1 MSSQRPRVLAV
12 LPALFPSTVIG
23 VAKPLLRLHQD
34 QRIDLDLTLQFLA
47 TRKAVARADVVVMCH
62 TIDPQHAQILDWIR
76 ELGRPLV
83 YEIDD
88 NLLNI
93 PAEIPGLD
101 YLREPARR
109 AALIACLRQADVVR
123 AYSPALQQV
132 LSEYNPN
139 VELVSGP
146 LDWSL
151 MPFDSTDSASRGR
164 SRSGSSTGL
173 NTPPVKIVYATGRME
188 DQIGLMLIEPLRQVL
203 DAHPHAELTVWGPR
217 HPGLSQHPQVRSLPL
232 IRDYDTFFARFAA
245 EQFDIGL
252 APLPDDEFHRCKS
265 NNKFREYAACGMAGV
280 YSDMPVYNTFVS
292 DGETGLLAANTPAAW
307 VEAIGR
313 LLNEP
318 GLRQAIGQRARSYA
332 AEHFNE
338 RATDDQWMAQIGPL
352 AVARPNAVP
361 ASRPAMAPRPLAT
374 AFGVVKYAA
383 RLSTK
388 VGPVLRAH
396 GVGSMMQ
403 RITNHVA
410 GFGQVMAWEISRW
423 RLQQRVA
430 RQKGRS

>member
-1 MSSQRPRVLAV
+1 MNAAWPRVLAV

-62 TIDPQHAQILDWIR
+62 TIDPQHAQILDWIH
-76 ELGRPLV
+76 ELGRPLI

-88 NLLNI
+88 NLLHI
-93 PAEIPGLD
+93 PEEIPGLE

-109 AALIACLRQADVVR
+109 AALITCLRQADVVR

-132 LSEYNPN
+132 LSAYNAN

-151 MPFDSTDSASRGR
+151 MPVDSTDSGSQ
-164 SRSGSSTGL
+164 SRSHSGPST
-173 NTPPVKIVYATGRME
+173 VKIVYATSRME
-188 DQIGLMLIEPLRQVL
+188 DRIGQMLIEPLRQVL
-203 DAHPHAELTVWGPR
+203 DAHPEAELTVWGPR
-217 HPGLSQHPQVRSLPL
+217 HPALSDHPQVRSLPL
-232 IRDYDTFFARFAA
+232 IRDYDTFFTRFAA
-245 EQFDIGL
+245 ERFDIGL

-280 YSDMPVYNTFVS
+280 YSDMPVYNTFVIHG
-292 DGETGLLAANTPAAW
+292 DTGLLAANHPAAW
-307 VEAIGR
+307 VAAIGR
-313 LLNEP
+313 LLDDRE
-318 GLRQAIGQRARSYA
+318 LRVAMAARARSYA
-332 AEHFNE
+332 AQHFNE
-338 RATDDQWMAQIGPL
+338 RVTDDQWMAQIGSR
-352 AVARPNAVP
+352 VTARPGAVP
-361 ASRPAMAPRPLAT
+361 AGRPALGPRPLAT
-374 AFGVVKYAA
+374 AVGVVKYAA

-396 GVGSMMQ
+396 GVSSMMR
-403 RITNHVA
+403 RIANHVA

-430 RQKGRS
+430 RQRGRS

>member
-76 ELGRPLV
+76 EMGRPLV

-123 AYSPALQQV
+123 AYSLALQQV

-164 SRSGSSTGL
+164 SRSGSSTPLG
-173 NTPPVKIVYATGRME
+173 TPPVKIVYATSRME
-188 DQIGLMLIEPLRQVL
+188 DRIGQMLIEPLRQVL

-217 HPGLSQHPQVRSLPL
+217 HAALAQHPQVRSLPL

-280 YSDMPVYNTFVS
+280 YSDMPVYNTFVTH
-292 DGETGLLAANTPAAW
+292 GETGLLAANAPSAW

-313 LLNEP
+313 LLDEP
-318 GLRQAIGQRARSYA
+318 GLRQAIGRRARSYA
-332 AEHFNE
+332 TEYFNE
-338 RATDDQWMAQIGPL
+338 RATDDQWMARIGPL
-352 AVARPNAVP
+352 AVARPAPVAAP
-361 ASRPAMAPRPLAT
+361 ALAPQPLAT
-374 AFGVVKYAA
+374 AFGVLKYAG

-396 GVGSMMQ
+396 GVRSMMQ
-403 RITNHVA
+403 RIGNHVA

>member
-1 MSSQRPRVLAV
+1 MSAARPRVLAV

-62 TIDPQHAQILDWIR
+62 TVDPQHAQILDWIR
-76 ELGRPLV
+76 DLGRPLV

-139 VELVSGP
+139 VQLVSGP

-151 MPFDSTDSASRGR
+151 MP
-164 SRSGSSTGL
+164 TGVPKRDGAKVRL
-173 NTPPVKIVYATGRME
+173 VYATGRMQ
-188 DQIGLMLIEPLRQVL
+188 DRIGQMLIEPLLQVL
-203 DAHPHAELTVWGPR
+203 DAHPDAELTVWGPR
-217 HPGLSQHPQVRSLPL
+217 HPALSQHPQVRSLPL

-292 DGETGLLAANTPAAW
+292 DGETGLLAANTAAAW

-313 LLNEP
+313 LLDNP
-318 GLRQAIGQRARSYA
+318 QLRQAIGQRARLYA

-352 AVARPNAVP
+352 AVARPNAAPVV
-361 ASRPAMAPRPLAT
+361 RPALAPQPLAT

-396 GVGSMMQ
+396 GVGSMMR
-403 RITNHVA
+403 RIANHVA

>member
-1 MSSQRPRVLAV
+1 MSAIRPRVLAV

-34 QRIDLDLTLQFLA
+34 RRIDLDLTLQFLA

-88 NLLNI
+88 NLLDI

-109 AALIACLRQADVVR
+109 AALIGCLRQADVVR

-139 VELVSGP
+139 VQMVSGP

-151 MPFDSTDSASRGR
+151 IPASMPQRDRTKVR
-164 SRSGSSTGL
+164 L
-173 NTPPVKIVYATGRME
+173 VYATSRME
-188 DQIGLMLIEPLRQVL
+188 DRIGQMLIEPLRQVL
-203 DAHPHAELTVWGPR
+203 DAHPQAELTVWGPR
-217 HPGLSQHPQVRSLPL
+217 HPELTRHPQVRSLPL

-252 APLPDDEFHRCKS
+252 APLPDDGFHRCKS

-280 YSDMPVYNTFVS
+280 YSDMPVYNTFVT
-292 DGETGLLAANTPAAW
+292 DGQTGLLVANTPAAW
-307 VEAIGR
+307 VAAIGR
-313 LLNEP
+313 LLDEP
-318 GLRQAIGQRARSYA
+318 GLRQAVGQRARAYA
-332 AEHFNE
+332 EGHFNE
-338 RATDDQWMAQIGPL
+338 RVTNDQWMAQVGPL
-352 AVARPNAVP
+352 AVARPNTVP
-361 ASRPAMAPRPLAT
+361 VAGPALAPQPLAT

-388 VGPVLRAH
+388 MGPVLRAH
-396 GVGSMMQ
+396 GVGSMTR
-403 RITNHVA
+403 RIANHVA

-423 RLQQRVA
+423 RLQQRIA
-430 RQKGRS
+430 RQKGRP

>member
-1 MSSQRPRVLAV
+1 MSAPRPRVLAV

-76 ELGRPLV
+76 ELGRPLI

-88 NLLNI
+88 NLLHI
-93 PAEIPGLD
+93 PEEIPGLE

-109 AALIACLRQADVVR
+109 AALTRCLRQADIVR

-132 LSEYNPN
+132 LSEYNAN

-151 MPFDSTDSASRGR
+151 MPFDSTHSASRSA
-164 SRSGSSTGL
+164 SRSGAST
-173 NTPPVKIVYATGRME
+173 VKLVYATSRME
-188 DQIGLMLIEPLRQVL
+188 DRIGQMLIEPLRQVL
-203 DAHPHAELTVWGPR
+203 DAHPEAELTVWGPR
-217 HPGLSQHPQVRSLPL
+217 HQGLSEHPQVRSLPL

-252 APLPDDEFHRCKS
+252 APLPNDEFHRCKS

-280 YSDMPVYNTFVS
+280 YSDMPVYNTFVTH
-292 DGETGLLAANTPAAW
+292 GETGLLAANHPAAW

-313 LLNEP
+313 LLDDAQ
-318 GLRQAIGQRARSYA
+318 LRVAMASRARSYA
-332 AEHFNE
+332 AQHFNE
-338 RATDDQWMAQIGPL
+338 RVTDDQWMVQIGSRASARPS
-352 AVARPNAVP
+352 AVAAG
-361 ASRPAMAPRPLAT
+361 RPALAPQPLAT

-396 GVGSMMQ
+396 GVGSMMR
-403 RITNHVA
+403 RIANHVA

-430 RQKGRS
+430 RHRGRS

>member
-1 MSSQRPRVLAV
+1 MSAGRPRVLAV

-47 TRKAVARADVVVMCH
+47 TRKMVARADVVVMCH
-62 TIDPQHAQILDWIR
+62 TIDPQHAQILDWTR
-76 ELGRPLV
+76 ELDRPLI

-88 NLLNI
+88 NLLSI

-109 AALIACLRQADVVR
+109 AALIACLRQAAVVR

-132 LSEYNPN
+132 LAEYNPN

-151 MPFDSTDSASRGR
+151 IP
-164 SRSGSSTGL
+164 SGL
-173 NTPPVKIVYATGRME
+173 PARERPKVRMVYATGRME
-188 DQIGLMLIEPLRQVL
+188 DRIGQMLIEPLRQVL

-217 HPGLSQHPQVRSLPL
+217 HTALSQHPQVRSLPL

-252 APLPDDEFHRCKS
+252 APLPDDDFHRCKS

-280 YSDMPVYNTFVS
+280 YSDMPVYNTFVT
-292 DGETGLLAANTPAAW
+292 DGETGLLAADTPAAW
-307 VEAIGR
+307 VAAIGR
-313 LLNEP
+313 LVDDAQ
-318 GLRQAIGQRARSYA
+318 LRQAIGQRARSYA

-352 AVARPNAVP
+352 AVARPNAAP
-361 ASRPAMAPRPLAT
+361 ASRPALAPQPLAT

-396 GVGSMMQ
+396 GVGSMM
-403 RITNHVA
+403 RRTANHVA

>member
-1 MSSQRPRVLAV
+1 MSNQRPRVLAV

-34 QRIDLDLTLQFLA
+34 QRIYLDLTLQFLV

-76 ELGRPLV
+76 ELRRPLI

-88 NLLNI
+88 NLLRI
-93 PAEIPGLD
+93 PADIPGLD
-101 YLREPARR
+101 YLREPVRR
-109 AALIACLRQADVVR
+109 DTLVACLKQADVVR
-123 AYSPALQQV
+123 VYSPELLRILAD
-132 LSEYNPN
+132 YNEH
-139 VELVSGP
+139 VVMVSGP

-151 MPFDSTDSASRGR
+151 MPFDSTGSASRGR

-188 DQIGLMLIEPLRQVL
+188 DQIGRMLIEPLRQVL
-203 DAHPHAELTVWGPR
+203 DAHPEAELTVWGPR
-217 HPGLSQHPQVRSLPL
+217 HEALAQHPQVRSLPL

-245 EQFDIGL
+245 EQFAIGL

-265 NNKFREYAACGMAGV
+265 NNKFREYAACGVAGV
-280 YSDMPVYNTFVS
+280 YSDMPVYNTFVTH
-292 DGETGLLAANTPAAW
+292 GQTGLLVANTGAAW

-313 LLNEP
+313 LVSDAS
-318 GLRQAIGQRARSYA
+318 LRAAIGRNAKAYA
-332 AEHFNE
+332 AAHFNE
-338 RATDDQWMAQIGPL
+338 RITDEEWMARIGPL
-352 AVARPNAVP
+352 AAD
-361 ASRPAMAPRPLAT
+361 RPAIAGADRPAAAPRPLAT
-374 AFGVVKYAA
+374 AFGVAKYAA

-388 VGPVLRAH
+388 LGPVFRTHGAASVLRR
-396 GVGSMMQ
+396 VG
-403 RITNHVA
+403 THLA

-423 RLQQRVA
+423 RLQQRVT
-430 RQKGRS
+430 RPRGRS

>member
-1 MSSQRPRVLAV
+1 MSAARPRVLAV

-34 QRIDLDLTLQFLA
+34 QHIDLDLTLQFLT

-123 AYSPALQQV
+123 AYSPTLQEV

-151 MPFDSTDSASRGR
+151 MPASLPARDR
-164 SRSGSSTGL
+164 TKVRL
-173 NTPPVKIVYATGRME
+173 VYATGRME
-188 DQIGLMLIEPLRQVL
+188 DRIGQMLIEPLRQVL

-252 APLPDDEFHRCKS
+252 APLPDDQFHRCKS

-280 YSDMPVYNTFVS
+280 YSDMPVYNTFVT

-307 VEAIGR
+307 VEAISR
-313 LLNEP
+313 LLDQPE
-318 GLRQAIGQRARSYA
+318 LRHAIGQQARSYA
-332 AEHFNE
+332 ADHFNE

-352 AVARPNAVP
+352 AVARPNTAPVAAP
-361 ASRPAMAPRPLAT
+361 ALAPQPLAT

-388 VGPVLRAH
+388 IGPVLRAH
-396 GVGSMMQ
+396 GVGSMMR
-403 RITNHVA
+403 RIANHVA

>member
-1 MSSQRPRVLAV
+1 MSTARPRVLAI

-47 TRKAVARADVVVMCH
+47 TRKAVARTDVVVMCH
-62 TIDPQHAQILDWIR
+62 TIDPQHAQILEWIR
-76 ELGRPLV
+76 DLGRPLI

-88 NLLNI
+88 NLLHI
-93 PAEIPGLD
+93 PSEIPGLD

-109 AALIACLRQADVVR
+109 AALIACLRQADLVR
-123 AYSPALQQV
+123 AYAPALRQV
-132 LSEYNPN
+132 LSEYNPK

-151 MPFDSTDSASRGR
+151 MPASVPNRDGAKVR
-164 SRSGSSTGL
+164 L
-173 NTPPVKIVYATGRME
+173 VYATSRMQ
-188 DQIGLMLIEPLRQVL
+188 DRIGQMLIEPLRQVL
-203 DAHPHAELTVWGPR
+203 DAHPQAELTVWGPR
-217 HPGLSQHPQVRSLPL
+217 HPELSRHPQVRSLPL

-252 APLPDDEFHRCKS
+252 APLPDDGFHRCKS

-280 YSDMPVYNTFVS
+280 YSDMPVYNTFVT
-292 DGETGLLAANTPAAW
+292 DGQTGLLAANTPAAW
-307 VEAIGR
+307 VAAIER
-313 LLNEP
+313 LLDEP
-318 GLRQAIGQRARSYA
+318 GLREAIGQRARAYA
-332 AEHFNE
+332 EGHFNE

-352 AVARPNAVP
+352 AAARPNTAAVGTP
-361 ASRPAMAPRPLAT
+361 TLAPRPLAT
-374 AFGVVKYAA
+374 AFGVARYAG

-396 GVGSMMQ
+396 GVRSMMH
-403 RITNHVA
+403 RVKNHVA

-423 RLQQRVA
+423 RLQQRIA

>member
-1 MSSQRPRVLAV
+1 MSAAPPRVLAV

-34 QRIDLDLTLQFLA
+34 QRIELDLTLQFLA

-76 ELGRPLV
+76 ELGRPLI

-88 NLLNI
+88 NLLHI
-93 PAEIPGLD
+93 PNEIPGLD

-109 AALIACLRQADVVR
+109 AALVACLRQADVVR

-132 LSEYNPN
+132 LAGYSAN

-151 MPFDSTDSASRGR
+151 MPFDSTHSASRSA
-164 SRSGSSTGL
+164 SRSGSST
-173 NTPPVKIVYATGRME
+173 VKSGSPTVKLVYATSRME
-188 DQIGLMLIEPLRQVL
+188 DRIGQMLIEPLRQVL
-203 DAHPHAELTVWGPR
+203 DAHPEAELTIWGPR
-217 HPGLSQHPQVRSLPL
+217 HPALSQHPQVRSLPL

-252 APLPDDEFHRCKS
+252 APLPDDDFHRCKS

-280 YSDMPVYNTFVS
+280 YSDMPVYNTCVTH
-292 DGETGLLAANTPAAW
+292 GETGLLAANTPAAW

-313 LLNEP
+313 LLDDRA
-318 GLRQAIGQRARSYA
+318 LRTEMASKARSYA

-338 RATDDQWMAQIGPL
+338 RVTDEQWMAQIGSRAALPG
-352 AVARPNAVP
+352 AVP
-361 ASRPAMAPRPLAT
+361 ASRPALAPQPLAT

-383 RLSTK
+383 RLGTK

-396 GVGSMMQ
+396 GVGSML
-403 RITNHVA
+403 RRTANHVA

-430 RQKGRS
+430 RQRGRS

>member
-1 MSSQRPRVLAV
+1 MASARPRVLAV

-62 TIDPQHAQILDWIR
+62 TIDPQHARILDWIR

-101 YLREPARR
+101 YLREPVRR
-109 AALIACLRQADVVR
+109 DTLVACLKQADVVR
-123 AYSPALQQV
+123 VYSPELLRILAD
-132 LSEYNPN
+132 YNEH
-139 VELVSGP
+139 VVMVSGP

-151 MPFDSTDSASRGR
+151 MPVDLPARDSAKVR
-164 SRSGSSTGL
+164 L
-173 NTPPVKIVYATGRME
+173 VYATGRME
-188 DQIGLMLIEPLRQVL
+188 DQIGRMLIEPLRQVL
-203 DAHPHAELTVWGPR
+203 DAHPEAELTVWGPR
-217 HPGLSQHPQVRSLPL
+217 HSGLSQHPQVRSLPL

-245 EQFDIGL
+245 EQFAIGL

-265 NNKFREYAACGMAGV
+265 NNKFREYAACGVAGV
-280 YSDMPVYNTFVS
+280 YSDMPVYNTFVTH
-292 DGETGLLAANTPAAW
+292 GQTGLLVANTGAAW

-313 LLNEP
+313 LVSDTS
-318 GLRQAIGQRARSYA
+318 LRAAIGRNAKAYA
-332 AEHFNE
+332 AAHFNE
-338 RATDDQWMAQIGPL
+338 RITDEEWMARIGPL
-352 AVARPNAVP
+352 AAD
-361 ASRPAMAPRPLAT
+361 RPAIAGADRPAAAPRPLAT
-374 AFGVVKYAA
+374 AFGVAKYAA

-388 VGPVLRAH
+388 LGPVFRTHGAASVLRR
-396 GVGSMMQ
+396 VG
-403 RITNHVA
+403 THLA

-423 RLQQRVA
+423 RLQQRVS
-430 RQKGRS
+430 RQRGRS

>member
-1 MSSQRPRVLAV
+1 MSAARPRVLAV

-76 ELGRPLV
+76 ESGRPLV

-93 PAEIPGLD
+93 PSEIPGLD

-109 AALIACLRQADVVR
+109 AALMACLRQADVVR
-123 AYSPALQQV
+123 AYSPSLQQV
-132 LSEYNPN
+132 LAAYNAN
-139 VELVSGP
+139 VQLVSGP

-151 MPFDSTDSASRGR
+151 M
-164 SRSGSSTGL
+164 SSTAL
-173 NTPPVKIVYATGRME
+173 PARDRTKVRLVYATGRME
-188 DQIGLMLIEPLRQVL
+188 DRIGQMLIEPLRQVL
-203 DAHPHAELTVWGPR
+203 DAHPQAELTVWGPR
-217 HPGLSQHPQVRSLPL
+217 HAALSAHPQVRSLPL

-280 YSDMPVYNTFVS
+280 YSNMAVYNTSVT

-313 LLNEP
+313 LISEP
-318 GLRQAIGQRARSYA
+318 ELRQAIGQRARSFA

-338 RATDDQWMAQIGPL
+338 RVTDDQWMAQIAPL
-352 AVARPNAVP
+352 AAARPHAVP
-361 ASRPAMAPRPLAT
+361 ASRAAVTPQPLAT

-396 GVGSMMQ
+396 GVGSMMR

>member
-1 MSSQRPRVLAV
+1 V

-34 QRIDLDLTLQFLA
+34 QRIDLDLTLQFLV
-47 TRKAVARADVVVMCH
+47 TRKAIARAEVVVMCH
-62 TIDPQHAQILDWIR
+62 TIDPQHAHILDWIR

-88 NLLNI
+88 NLLHI

-109 AALIACLRQADVVR
+109 AALIACLRQAAVVR
-123 AYSPALQQV
+123 AYSPALQRV
-132 LSEYNPN
+132 LAEYNPN
-139 VELVSGP
+139 VALVSGP

-151 MPFDSTDSASRGR
+151 MPFDPTHAA
-164 SRSGSSTGL
+164 SRSGSRSGSAT
-173 NTPPVKIVYATGRME
+173 VKLVYATSRME
-188 DQIGLMLIEPLRQVL
+188 DRIGQMLIEPLRQVL
-203 DAHPHAELTVWGPR
+203 DAHPDAELTVWGPR
-217 HPGLSQHPQVRSLPL
+217 HPALSQHPQVRSLPL
-232 IRDYDTFFARFAA
+232 IRDYDTFFAKFAA
-245 EQFDIGL
+245 ERFDIGL
-252 APLPDDEFHRCKS
+252 APLPDDDFHRCKS

-280 YSDMPVYNTFVS
+280 YSDMPVYNAFVT
-292 DGETGLLAANTPAAW
+292 DGQTGLLAANTPVAW

-313 LLNEP
+313 LLDDS
-318 GLRQAIGQRARSYA
+318 GLRQAIGRRARSYA
-332 AEHFNE
+332 ADHFNE
-338 RATDDQWMAQIGPL
+338 RVTDDQWMAQIAPL
-352 AVARPNAVP
+352 AMTRPGAVP
-361 ASRPAMAPRPLAT
+361 AGRPAIAPRPLAT
-374 AFGVVKYAA
+374 VLGVAKYAA

-403 RITNHVA
+403 RIRSHVV
-410 GFGQVMAWEISRW
+410 GFGQVIAWEISRW